1 MGLWALW
8 LITQYKIQAFTC
20 LISLEDIIS
29 LCIIKFHSQL
39 SNYEFFF
46 SVLCFFG
53 ILLVLQFFGH
63 QLFKTIR
70 VCLDSIQHLEFCV
83 FSIFSG
89 SRALFTSLQVLFFI
103 KTLKLGLTVLFT
115 HLKII
120 LQYCFQ
126 YYLQDLQ
133 VLFFIKTLKLGLTVL
148 FTHLKIILQYCFQ
161 FSVISGIQTDP

>member
-1 MGLWALW
+1 MRFHYMGLWALW

-83 FSIFSG
+83 FSVFSG
-89 SRALFTSLQVLFFI
+89 SRALFTRPASTFFFI
-103 KTLKLGLTVLFT
+103 KITLKLGLTVLFT

-120 LQYCFQ
+120 LQHCF
-126 YYLQDLQ
+126 L
-133 VLFFIKTLKLGLTVL
+133 
-148 FTHLKIILQYCFQ
+148 

>member
-83 FSIFSG
+83 FSVFSG
-89 SRALFTSLQVLFFI
+89 SRALFTRPASTFFHKNF
-103 KTLKLGLTVLFT
+103 KTGSHSTIHTFKNYFA
-115 HLKII
+115 I
-120 LQYCFQ
+120 L
-126 YYLQDLQ
+126 
-133 VLFFIKTLKLGLTVL
+133 
-148 FTHLKIILQYCFQ
+148 
-161 FSVISGIQTDP
+161 FSVFSNKRYPNRPLVTSKNK